1 MLVRDLMSARVVTVG
16 MDDTVQAVTRLFEHH
31 GFHHAVV
38 LDDDRKMI
46 GVVSDRDLLRATS
59 PFVAKLAERPIDAQ
73 TLARPIHQLMSR
85 RPITAMEDET
95 VATAAHR
102 MLELGCSCLPIVDHV
117 GDLVGILTTRDILRM
132 TAQTEAHTSSLRS
145 SHQYP
150 SRRPSIPPSL
160 RSSHLPPGR

>member
-1 MLVRDLMSARVVTVG
+1 MSARVVTVG
-16 MDDTVQAVTRLFEHH
+16 MDDTVQSVTRLFEHH

-46 GVVSDRDLLRATS
+46 GVISDRDLLRATS
-59 PFVAKLAERPIDAQ
+59 PFVAKLAERPIDVQ

-85 RPITAMEDET
+85 RPITAKEDET

-102 MLELGCSCLPIVDHV
+102 MLELSCSCLPIVDQL
-117 GDLVGILTTRDILRM
+117 GELVGILTTRDILRL
-132 TAQTEAHTSSLRS
+132 TAQSEHHVNFRS
-145 SHQYP
+145 SHQQP